1 MGKYIG
7 KLNNLTHFYKNS
19 FIKKKFE
26 KTYKKS
32 LLSLSRSAKG

>member
-1 MGKYIG
+1 ME
-7 KLNNLTHFYKNS
+7 KLNNSTYFYKNS
-19 FIKKKFE
+19 FIEKFE